1 MADGYIRLRR
11 GERKPVA
18 VCAAALSG
26 TLTIMVNPTPVCT
39 LYDSSGREMTGC
51 TDMPVSGY
59 DMQALTS
66 PRVWRNVDTNWPGE
80 LPSGFYTLVFRFG
93 VIGSDGI
100 DRRFVC
106 SVIVQVQEER

>member
-1 MADGYIRLRR
+1 MADGYIRLRC

-18 VCAAALSG
+18 VHAAALSG

-39 LYDSSGREMTGC
+39 LYDSAGNELSGC

-59 DMQALTS
+59 DLQPLTS
-66 PRVWRNVDTNWPGE
+66 PRVWRNLDTNWPWK
-80 LPSGFYTLVFRFG
+80 LASGFYTLVFRFG

-100 DRRFVC
+100 ERMFVC